1 MWKLISVH
9 LEIVLI
15 SSKIGARFV
24 PNIPWALKSFW
35 AHSMEFLVDM
45 GQAEARFGTFEDS
58 VNLGA

>member
-35 AHSMEFLVDM
+35 AHSMEFLVDT
-45 GQAEARFGTFEDS
+45 AEARFGTFEDS